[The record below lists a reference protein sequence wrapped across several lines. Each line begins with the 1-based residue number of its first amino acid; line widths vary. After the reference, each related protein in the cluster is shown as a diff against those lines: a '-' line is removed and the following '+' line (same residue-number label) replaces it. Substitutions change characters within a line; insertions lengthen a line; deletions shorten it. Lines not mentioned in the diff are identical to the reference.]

1 MFETL
6 LSRIRLRER
15 MKLPSYIHLNFQVC
29 QRYFVFLSTIL
40 NMSSVLNWWTGN

>member
-15 MKLPSYIHLNFQVC
+15 MKQPSYIHLSLQVC
-29 QRYFVFLSTIL
+29 RRYLFFFLLTVL
-40 NMSSVLNWWTGN
+40 NMSSVLN

>member
-15 MKLPSYIHLNFQVC
+15 MKLPSYIHLGLQVC
-29 QRYFVFLSTIL
+29 HRYLLIFI
-40 NMSSVLNWWTGN
+40 

>member
-15 MKLPSYIHLNFQVC
+15 MEASGSIHVNLQVC
-29 QRYFVFLSTIL
+29 QRYLFISLDSL
-40 NMSSVLNWWTGN
+40 HMSSTLN